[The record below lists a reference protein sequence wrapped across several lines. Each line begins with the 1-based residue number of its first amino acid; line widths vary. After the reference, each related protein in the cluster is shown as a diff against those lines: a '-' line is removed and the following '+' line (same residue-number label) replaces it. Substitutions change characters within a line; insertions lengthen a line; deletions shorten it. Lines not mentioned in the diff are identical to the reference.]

1 MPQKS
6 GGISMAFCTFCNC
19 EIPKGT
25 GEIYV
30 LHDGT
35 SLHFCSSKC
44 KINHVDLK
52 REGRLMKWTS
62 KSLILSSEKKGEE
75 KKESVLAK
83 EIAKK
88 LEEKKA
94 PAAKK

>member
-1 MPQKS
+1 
-6 GGISMAFCTFCNC
+6 MAFCSFCNN

-25 GEIYV
+25 GEVYV

-35 SLHFCSSKC
+35 SLSFCSSKC
-44 KINHVDLK
+44 KNNRIKLR

-62 KSLILSSEKKGEE
+62 KSLILSSEKKAE
-75 KKESVLAK
+75 KKETELGK

-88 LEEKKA
+88 LEEKKTTA

>member
-1 MPQKS
+1 
-6 GGISMAFCTFCNC
+6 MAFCSFCNS

-35 SLHFCSSKC
+35 SLNFCSSKC
-44 KINHVDLK
+44 RSNHVNLR

-62 KSLILSSEKKGEE
+62 KTLILSSEKKAEE
-75 KKESVLAK
+75 KKESALAK
-83 EIAKK
+83 EIEKKLAENKPAKK
-88 LEEKKA
+88 
-94 PAAKK
+94 

>member
-1 MPQKS
+1 
-6 GGISMAFCTFCNC
+6 MAFCSFCNT

-30 LHDGT
+30 HRDGT
-35 SLHFCSSKC
+35 SLNFCSSKC
-44 KINHVDLK
+44 CNNSTKLH

-62 KSLILSSEKKGEE
+62 KSLILSSEKKAE
-75 KKESVLAK
+75 KKESAFAK
-83 EIAKK
+83 DVQKK

-94 PAAKK
+94 AAAPAPKK

>member
-1 MPQKS
+1 
-6 GGISMAFCTFCNC
+6 MAFCSFCNS

-35 SLHFCSSKC
+35 SLNFCSSKC
-44 KINHVDLK
+44 KNNRVKLR

-62 KSLILSSEKKGEE
+62 KSLILSSEKKAE
-75 KKESVLAK
+75 KKESELGK

-88 LEEKKA
+88 LEEKRAA